1 MFVDFSDMPD
11 NARVWIY
18 QSDKYLSEQE
28 SEKILEQAE
37 SFLTKWS
44 AHGSGLKSSAKIFHN
59 RFVVLFLDEDHTQAS
74 GCSIDSSVNFIKS
87 IGAQLGINFF
97 DRTKVAFLIDNEIY
111 IESMSNLKERVSE
124 GVIEGNTLVFNNLVG
139 NKKELLQKWSVP
151 ASDTWLSR
159 YFN

>member
-37 SFLTKWS
+37 SFLTQWS

-59 RFVVLFLDEDHTQAS
+59 RFVVLLLDEDHTQAS

-87 IGAQLGINFF
+87 IGTQLGINFF

>member
-37 SFLTKWS
+37 SFLTQWS

-87 IGAQLGINFF
+87 IGAELGINFF